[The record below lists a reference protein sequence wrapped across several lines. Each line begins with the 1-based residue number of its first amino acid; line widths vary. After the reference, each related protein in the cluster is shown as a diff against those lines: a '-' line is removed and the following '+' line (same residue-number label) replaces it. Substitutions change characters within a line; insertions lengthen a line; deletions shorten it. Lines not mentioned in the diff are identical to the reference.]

1 MINSGEIV
9 VKPLESPNVNANPLP
24 QHNADEVN
32 MISVEKQGNRQYLKK
47 VEELAQPSRVHPVK
61 WEYPEGGH
69 AIEKEI
75 ALVKVQMNQLVEL
88 IVYQHQITRQLI
100 NQVS

>member
-9 VKPLESPNVNANPLP
+9 VKPPQSPNVNANPLS

-47 VEELAQPSRVHPVK
+47 VEELA
-61 WEYPEGGH
+61 
-69 AIEKEI
+69 
-75 ALVKVQMNQLVEL
+75 
-88 IVYQHQITRQLI
+88 
-100 NQVS
+100 